1 MDDKID
7 NIKNL
12 SPEERI
18 KKLKELQEKNKKEL
32 NETEKLI
39 KKSIQEMQIKKETE
53 DIPIPEQEEINI
65 NRLFES
71 ETIEDVVQKEKKEAS
86 EEELKA
92 QTNYN
97 VLTDELRRQ
106 STENVMNK
114 VENLYNQIKQTGY
127 VSREQMNEAYAAAA
141 VARERQNEIEK
152 GNYVGTIGE
161 KVADQINLTM
171 GITNWIRNMYKM
183 K

>member
-1 MDDKID
+1 M
-7 NIKNL
+7 
-12 SPEERI
+12 
-18 KKLKELQEKNKKEL
+18 
-32 NETEKLI
+32 
-39 KKSIQEMQIKKETE
+39 
-53 DIPIPEQEEINI
+53 
-65 NRLFES
+65 
-71 ETIEDVVQKEKKEAS
+71 QKEKKEAS